1 MTEPVDNDLWVQRW
15 AEGKIGFHEGRPN
28 ALLQHHVDRLGAARR
43 VLVPLCGKA
52 VDLAFLA
59 GRGHTVIGVELVE
72 DAVRAFF
79 AEHRLTPA
87 VSARGKL
94 TAYTAGAITLLAGDV
109 FDATDE
115 VLGPI
120 DALYD
125 RAALIALPADLRP
138 RYVAHLRGLLPAGAT
153 GLVISIDYPE
163 HQLAG
168 PPFSVPET
176 EVRHLF
182 DGLTVELLESGPVKS
197 GRLAEQGVTA
207 TEMCFRIAVPDR
219 G

>member
-1 MTEPVDNDLWVQRW
+1 MPEPIDNDFWAARW

-28 ALLQHHVDRLGAARR
+28 AMLERHVDRLGAGRR

-52 VDLAFLA
+52 VDLAYLA
-59 GRGHTVIGVELVE
+59 ARGHTVIGVELVE

-79 AEHRLTPA
+79 AEHQLTPA
-87 VSARGKL
+87 VAARGKL
-94 TAYTAGAITLLAGDV
+94 TAYRAGAITLLAGDV
-109 FDATDE
+109 FDATDD

-125 RAALIALPADLRP
+125 RAALIALPADVRP

-153 GLVISIDYPE
+153 GLLISIEYPE
-163 HQLAG
+163 HQLSG
-168 PPFSVPET
+168 PPFSVPEA

-182 DGLTVELLESGPVKS
+182 DGLTVELLDSAPVRT

-207 TEMCFRIAVPDR
+207 TEMCFRIAVP
-219 G
+219 